1 MDGVAGGV
9 DVGRSLRGSRRT
21 SMCTM
26 VRHTS
31 ICERRAGDA
40 RLRSMNRWRKLLVL
54 LLLCVTMPLQAM
66 AALRTH
72 CAPGSPAAS
81 MQSPAVATVDAMAI
95 MAMHH
100 AMMSG
105 DDMSGMHHHSD
116 ESAATGATSDTGD
129 ATHAS
134 SQTSQKS
141 HSQHAS
147 CSACAACVVCTALPQ
162 SVVLRLP
169 DAQPSAAIPFLRT
182 SAASAIVA
190 VLERPPKALA
200 I

>member
-1 MDGVAGGV
+1 MGMVLALALSQARMAV
-9 DVGRSLRGSRRT
+9 DERR
-21 SMCTM
+21 CA
-26 VRHTS
+26 RRCLTS

-72 CAPGSPAAS
+72 CAPGTPAAS
-81 MQSPAVATVDAMAI
+81 MQRMPVATLDAMPT

-100 AMMSG
+100 ASMSG
-105 DDMSGMHHHSD
+105 APLSGMHHHGD
-116 ESAATGATSDTGD
+116 ENAATVTASDTHD

-134 SQTSQKS
+134 SQTS
-141 HSQHAS
+141 HNQHAS

-162 SVVLRLP
+162 SVVMRVP

-182 SAASAIVA
+182 SATSAIVA

>member
-1 MDGVAGGV
+1 
-9 DVGRSLRGSRRT
+9 
-21 SMCTM
+21 
-26 VRHTS
+26 
-31 ICERRAGDA
+31 
-40 RLRSMNRWRKLLVL
+40 MNRWRKLLVL

-72 CAPGSPAAS
+72 CAPGTPAAS
-81 MQSPAVATVDAMAI
+81 MQSPSAATVDAVDAMAT

-105 DDMSGMHHHSD
+105 DAMSGMHHHSD
-116 ESAATGATSDTGD
+116 ETATAVTASDTGD

-134 SQTSQKS
+134 SQTSQTS
-141 HSQHAS
+141 HNHHAS

-162 SVVLRLP
+162 SVVLRVP

-182 SAASAIVA
+182 SATSAIVP

-200 I
+200 V

>member
-1 MDGVAGGV
+1 
-9 DVGRSLRGSRRT
+9 
-21 SMCTM
+21 
-26 VRHTS
+26 
-31 ICERRAGDA
+31 
-40 RLRSMNRWRKLLVL
+40 MNRWRKLLVL

-81 MQSPAVATVDAMAI
+81 MQSASVATVDAMAI

-100 AMMSG
+100 ATMSG
-105 DDMSGMHHHSD
+105 DAMPSMHHHGD
-116 ESAATGATSDTGD
+116 ENTAAVTASDTGD
-129 ATHAS
+129 ATHAALLTPQTP
-134 SQTSQKS
+134 QTS
-141 HSQHAS
+141 HNHHAS

-162 SVVLRLP
+162 SVVLRVP

-200 I
+200 V

>member
-1 MDGVAGGV
+1 MV
-9 DVGRSLRGSRRT
+9 RRT
-21 SMCTM
+21 S
-26 VRHTS
+26 
-31 ICERRAGDA
+31 ICGRRVGGA
-40 RLRSMNRWRKLLVL
+40 RLRGMNRWRKLLVL

-66 AALRTH
+66 VALRTH
-72 CAPGSPAAS
+72 CAPESPAAS
-81 MQSPAVATVDAMAI
+81 MQRPSVATVDAMAN

-100 AMMSG
+100 ATMSG
-105 DDMSGMHHHSD
+105 DTVSGMHHHSD
-116 ESAATGATSDTGD
+116 DNAATVTASDTGN

-134 SQTSQKS
+134 SPTPQTS
-141 HSQHAS
+141 HIQHAN

-162 SVVLRLP
+162 SVVLRVP

-182 SAASAIVA
+182 SADSAIVA

>member
-1 MDGVAGGV
+1 M
-9 DVGRSLRGSRRT
+9 R
-21 SMCTM
+21 TM
-26 VRHTS
+26 VCRTS
-31 ICERRAGDA
+31 ICERRVGGA
-40 RLRSMNRWRKLLVL
+40 RLRGMNRWRKLLVL

-72 CAPGSPAAS
+72 CTPGSPAAS
-81 MQSPAVATVDAMAI
+81 MQSPSVATLDAMAT

-100 AMMSG
+100 ATMS
-105 DDMSGMHHHSD
+105 DDAVSGTHHHSD
-116 ESAATGATSDTGD
+116 ESAVAVTASGDTDD

-134 SQTSQKS
+134 TQTPQTS
-141 HSQHAS
+141 HNHHTS

-162 SVVLRLP
+162 SVVLRVP
-169 DAQPSAAIPFLRT
+169 DAQPSVAIPFFRT

-200 I
+200 V

>member
-1 MDGVAGGV
+1 
-9 DVGRSLRGSRRT
+9 
-21 SMCTM
+21 M
-26 VRHTS
+26 VRRMS

-81 MQSPAVATVDAMAI
+81 MQRTSVATVDDTPT
-95 MAMHH
+95 MAMDH
-100 AMMSG
+100 ATMSG
-105 DDMSGMHHHSD
+105 DAMSGMHHHSD
-116 ESAATGATSDTGD
+116 KNAATVTASDTSD

-134 SQTSQKS
+134 SHTPQTS
-141 HSQHAS
+141 HNQHAS

-162 SVVLRLP
+162 SVVLRVP

-182 SAASAIVA
+182 SATSAIVA

-200 I
+200 V

>member
-1 MDGVAGGV
+1 
-9 DVGRSLRGSRRT
+9 
-21 SMCTM
+21 
-26 VRHTS
+26 
-31 ICERRAGDA
+31 
-40 RLRSMNRWRKLLVL
+40 MNRWRKLLVL

-72 CAPGSPAAS
+72 CAAGSPAAS
-81 MQSPAVATVDAMAI
+81 MQSESVATVDAMPT

-100 AMMSG
+100 AAMSG
-105 DDMSGMHHHSD
+105 EAMSGMHHHSD
-116 ESAATGATSDTGD
+116 ENATAVTASDTGD

-134 SQTSQKS
+134 LLTPQTPQTS
-141 HSQHAS
+141 HNQHAS

-162 SVVLRLP
+162 SVVIRVP

-200 I
+200 L